1 MGSYDKKQT
10 QILDVE
16 TWYDKFYKEYKKS
29 HKFLENFDKNLWQ
42 RFLPRDLSWKT
53 IVDLWCGDG
62 RISNFFVWK
71 HIKEYIWIDIS
82 ENMLNQTKSYVKKI
96 KHDLNLPFPLET
108 NSADIIISLFTL
120 LHIDNLQNFFEEV
133 YRIMKDDWIFILFHH
148 IERKNYIYKE
158 WQNEYKIATNKWSY
172 KEIEKKLEYNFFKFK
187 TYDIME
193 WNVLIWKYFI
203 ANK

>member
-1 MGSYDKKQT
+1 MWSYDKKQV

-16 TWYDKFYKEYKKS
+16 QWYNKFYKDYKKS

-42 RFLPRDLSWKT
+42 RFLPRDLKWKT

-62 RISNFFVWK
+62 RISNFFVGK
-71 HIKEYIWIDIS
+71 HIKEYIWVDIS

-96 KHDLNLPFPLET
+96 KHDLNLPFPLES
-108 NSADIIISLFTL
+108 NSADIVISLFTL

-133 YRIMKDDWIFILFHH
+133 YRILKEDGVFILFHH
-148 IERKNYIYKE
+148 IERKNYIYKQWKQE
-158 WQNEYKIATNKWSY
+158 FKINTNKWSY
-172 KEIEKKLEYNFFKFK
+172 KQIEDLLDYNFFKFK
-187 TYDIME
+187 VYDVTE

-203 ANK
+203 SNK

>member
-1 MGSYDKKQT
+1 MGSYDKKKVE
-10 QILDVE
+10 ILDVE
-16 TWYDKFYKEYKKS
+16 TGYNKFYQEYKKS

-42 RFLPRDLSWKT
+42 RFIPRDLKWKT

-96 KHDLNLPFPLET
+96 KHDLNYPFPLEDKT
-108 NSADIIISLFTL
+108 ADVVISLFTL

-133 YRIMKDDWIFILFHH
+133 YRIMKDDGVFILFHH

-158 WQNEYKIATNKWSY
+158 GKNKYKISTNKWSY
-172 KEIEKKLEYNFFKFK
+172 KEIEDLLEYNFFKFK
-187 TYDIME
+187 VYDVME

>member
-1 MGSYDKKQT
+1 MGSYDKKQVE
-10 QILDVE
+10 ILNVE
-16 TWYDKFYKEYKKS
+16 DGYNKFYKDYKKS

-42 RFLPRDLSWKT
+42 RFLPRDFKWKT
-53 IVDLWCGDG
+53 ILDLWCGDG

-96 KHDLNLPFPLET
+96 KHDLNLPFPLES

-120 LHIDNLQNFFEEV
+120 LHIDNLQNFFEEI
-133 YRIMKDDWIFILFHH
+133 YRIMKDDGVFILFHH
-148 IERKNYIYKE
+148 IERKNYVYKE
-158 WQNEYKIATNKWSY
+158 GKKEYKIATNKWAY

-187 TYDIME
+187 TYDVFE
-193 WNVLIWKYFI
+193 WNILIGKYFI